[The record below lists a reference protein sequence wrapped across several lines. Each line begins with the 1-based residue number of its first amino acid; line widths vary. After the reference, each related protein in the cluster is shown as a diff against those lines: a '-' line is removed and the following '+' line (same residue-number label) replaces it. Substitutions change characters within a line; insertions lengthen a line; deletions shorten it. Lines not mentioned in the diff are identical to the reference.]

1 MVKCVKTLAL
11 YNPKRI
17 TEKEYRAEWYS
28 YYAGFSHT
36 FVRDV
41 LRKLNPAKD
50 AIILDPWN
58 GAGTTTLASAL
69 EGYEAIGIDLNPTM
83 EIIARAKLSTK
94 EDIKRALEIVKH
106 LRVNILPKN
115 ILNNDDY
122 LLNWFSSNTASYFRY
137 ISNSVIKKRKSISDS
152 KINSVIF
159 LALFNVARELVSKFI
174 PSNPTWVKKAKKE
187 EDKITICNKE
197 IKKRVIEFL
206 HQKIDTILESDF
218 SKKISLCCASSTC
231 IPVFDNTIDIIV
243 TSPPYCTR
251 IDYGIATSPELA
263 VLLGNDP
270 SKIDYVRRSLIGRTT
285 IDKKTYEKTS
295 FGNTADTILNKILNH
310 NSHASST
317 YYYKNYNQ
325 YFHEIKKSISEISRV
340 LKVDGIFVCVVQD
353 SYYKEIYC
361 DLAEILIEM
370 AKDHNLE
377 FISRKDFNA
386 KLVMANIHK
395 GTKKYRPN
403 ISAKESILVFKSIN

>member
-1 MVKCVKTLAL
+1 MKTLTL
-11 YNPKRI
+11 CNPKRI
-17 TEKEYRAEWYS
+17 TEEEYRAEWYS

-94 EDIKRALEIVKH
+94 EDIKRALEIVKR
-106 LRVNILPKN
+106 LRVNTLPKN

-122 LLNWFSSNTASYFRY
+122 LLNWFSLNTANYFRY
-137 ISNSVIKKRKSISDS
+137 ISNSVIKKRKPISTS
-152 KINSVIF
+152 ETNSVIL

-206 HQKIDTILESDF
+206 YKKIDTILDNDF
-218 SKKISLCCASSTC
+218 SDKISLCCASSTR
-231 IPVFDNTIDIIV
+231 IPVSDNTIDVIV

-263 VLLGNDP
+263 VLFGNDP

-285 IDKKTYEKTS
+285 IDKKY
-295 FGNTADTILNKILNH
+295 
-310 NSHASST
+310 
-317 YYYKNYNQ
+317 
-325 YFHEIKKSISEISRV
+325 
-340 LKVDGIFVCVVQD
+340 
-353 SYYKEIYC
+353 
-361 DLAEILIEM
+361 
-370 AKDHNLE
+370 
-377 FISRKDFNA
+377 
-386 KLVMANIHK
+386 
-395 GTKKYRPN
+395 TKKHLLEMPPTLFFIR
-403 ISAKESILVFKSIN
+403 S